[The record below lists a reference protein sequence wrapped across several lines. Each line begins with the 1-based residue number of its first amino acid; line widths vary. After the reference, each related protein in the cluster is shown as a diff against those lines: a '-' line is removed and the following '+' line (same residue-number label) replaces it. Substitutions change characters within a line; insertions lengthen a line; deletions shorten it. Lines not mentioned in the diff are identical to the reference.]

1 MENQYV
7 RKREDIEEQK
17 VIKGGNLETALP
29 VSNRQPNPQLVPIRP
44 PSLDPESSKTRVS
57 KIMRHANFSTI
68 PPKSSLTK
76 FHTGFH
82 GELSSSY
89 VKLETKNPSNG
100 GNKTSQITT
109 GTVSSIM
116 PPANISTVSTSDI
129 APMTPMAPPHTTAP
143 TYIKVF
149 PAEKTVK
156 VTNKSKLVKFSPKTT
171 ADDDESAVESK
182 VPTKYE
188 IINGDEKTKGT
199 TSKKRKLE
207 NESLNE
213 KRFACPICNRRFTRK
228 FNMQT
233 HQLTHEVDRVKPF
246 LCSYPDC
253 EHRFTRKHDLK
264 RHIYGIHELP
274 EHEFKCFNCSRTF
287 TRKDACKRHSLTCHL
302 FEEIPEYEIQ
312 ERRRRRPTS
321 KTKYAKYDREIS
333 FGQQGTRYVVSTNN
347 FVDGLENKIYFFNM
361 STAITTLDQRALS
374 SNTMKHSTEDLV
386 NSLDFESSSSSTIE
400 TVDNLMDEPMPEE
413 SIDQMFEGD
422 INGKM

>member
-1 MENQYV
+1 MENQFV
-7 RKREDIEEQK
+7 LKREDIEEKK
-17 VIKGGNLETALP
+17 VIKGGNLETVLP

-44 PSLDPESSKTRVS
+44 PSLDPESSRTRVS

-82 GELSSSY
+82 GEFSSSY
-89 VKLETKNPSNG
+89 VKLETKNLSTG
-100 GNKTSQITT
+100 GNKTSQITS
-109 GTVSSIM
+109 GTVSSMM
-116 PPANISTVSTSDI
+116 PPANISTSVISS
-129 APMTPMAPPHTTAP
+129 MTPIVTP
-143 TYIKVF
+143 TSIKVF

-156 VTNKSKLVKFSPKTT
+156 VSNKSKLVKISPRTT
-171 ADDDESAVESK
+171 DDADESAVESK
-182 VPTKYE
+182 LQIKEEIKSE
-188 IINGDEKTKGT
+188 IINNNDDEQPKET
-199 TSKKRKLE
+199 TTKKRKLE
-207 NESLNE
+207 NEAFNE

-302 FEEIPEYEIQ
+302 FEEIPEYEVQ

-321 KTKYAKYDREIS
+321 KTKYTKYDREIN
-333 FGQQGTRYVVSTNN
+333 FGQQ
-347 FVDGLENKIYFFNM
+347 
-361 STAITTLDQRALS
+361 AIAPLDQRFS
-374 SNTMKHSTEDLV
+374 TSNTMKFSTDDLV
-386 NSLDFESSSSSTIE
+386 NSLNVENSSTSSTID
-400 TVDNLMDEPMPEE
+400 TIDNLMDESMPED
-413 SIDQMFEGD
+413 SIDQMFDGD
-422 INGKM
+422 MNGNM